1 MKPSQS
7 SSDEYKHSAAERKSA
22 RNPLPGKT
30 PIPVVKLEEQYKE
43 LCRLRERVQIA
54 ESRQRVLLRSSD
66 DDVGR

>member
-7 SSDEYKHSAAERKSA
+7 SLEEHKHSAAERKLA
-22 RNPLPGKT
+22 GNPFRGKR
-30 PIPVVKLEEQYKE
+30 PIAIVELEEQYKE
-43 LCRLRERVQIA
+43 LCRIREQVQIA

>member
-7 SSDEYKHSAAERKSA
+7 SSEQRKHSAAERKSA
-22 RNPLPGKT
+22 RNPFSGKRS
-30 PIPVVKLEEQYKE
+30 IPVVKLEEQYKV
-43 LCRLRERVQIA
+43 LCRLREQVQIA